1 MSADRVIHFRIESDS
16 APSFDALSYKLDFLK
31 KGIELKV
38 NSTYSGKT
46 LLAQDWQ
53 WVYAR
58 LQVWRRTQQASWRRR
73 RGRSTRSTRTWSSAL
88 RTSRPSFT
96 NRWWHSRKRSN
107 LNLFIFLVCT
117 IDTLMHWWFI
127 FSNKGGRVWGIC
139 PGLGNCSQRVQKNK
153 LRSNALYW
161 SKSPTIIF
169 KSFHLIIL
177 KTSTITSLSQLPKG
191 KRRRV
196 GGFLGVPVGDD
207 CTVHRGNDQAN
218 KKKFWKPCKSVY
230 FCSFIHLVRP
240 WYDNHP

>member
-1 MSADRVIHFRIESDS
+1 MIHFRIESDS

-53 WVYAR
+53 RVYAR

-117 IDTLMHWWFI
+117 IDKMIHCWVK
-127 FSNKGGRVWGIC
+127 FSNIGGRVWGIC
-139 PGLGNCSQRVQKNK
+139 HGLGNCSQRVQKNK

-161 SKSPTIIF
+161 SKTPTIIF
-169 KSFHLIIL
+169 
-177 KTSTITSLSQLPKG
+177 
-191 KRRRV
+191 
-196 GGFLGVPVGDD
+196 
-207 CTVHRGNDQAN
+207 
-218 KKKFWKPCKSVY
+218 
-230 FCSFIHLVRP
+230 
-240 WYDNHP
+240 